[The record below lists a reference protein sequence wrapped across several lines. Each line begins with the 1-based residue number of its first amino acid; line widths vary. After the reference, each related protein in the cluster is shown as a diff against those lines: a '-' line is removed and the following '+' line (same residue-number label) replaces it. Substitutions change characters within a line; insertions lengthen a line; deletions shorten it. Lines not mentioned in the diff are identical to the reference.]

1 MKTSFSSAGLL
12 YVYITGY
19 KEMELLHIEQIDTYS
34 YIGDELYKRKHFAE
48 KLLGDED

>member
-19 KEMELLHIEQIDTYS
+19 KEMELLHIEHIDTYS
-34 YIGDELYKRKHFAE
+34 YIGDELYKSQSS
-48 KLLGDED
+48 

>member
-19 KEMELLHIEQIDTYS
+19 KEMELLHIEQIER
-34 YIGDELYKRKHFAE
+34 IGSVNSRQELS
-48 KLLGDED
+48 L